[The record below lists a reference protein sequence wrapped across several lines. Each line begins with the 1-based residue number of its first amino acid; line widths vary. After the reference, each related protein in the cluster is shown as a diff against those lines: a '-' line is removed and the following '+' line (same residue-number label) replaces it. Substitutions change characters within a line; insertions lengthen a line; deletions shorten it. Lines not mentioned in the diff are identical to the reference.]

1 MTALMTV
8 EEALLR
14 HDVTSAA
21 WRLMLDAA
29 YGQQIHRRAARRTL
43 LAAGADL
50 ESATEWTEL
59 AADIARSARK
69 AAKAAKTPTP
79 ARRAKTVMRPDQCER
94 RSPTQKARPRNVTS
108 PITNDPST

>member
-1 MTALMTV
+1 MTV
-8 EEALLR
+8 DEALLR
-14 HDVTSAA
+14 YDVTSAA

-50 ESATEWTEL
+50 ESATEWAEL

-69 AAKAAKTPTP
+69 KAKTAEPP
-79 ARRAKTVMRPDQCER
+79 PLPG
-94 RSPTQKARPRNVTS
+94 SQKLLCVLTGANADRPRKR
-108 PITNDPST
+108 PGHGL